1 METEFIGNLVP
12 GSMEIQSQFFPRQI
26 LYPKKAALRTS
37 KHFRLSK
44 KTQQALDDNEKQW
57 AKQ

>member
-1 METEFIGNLVP
+1 MG
-12 GSMEIQSQFFPRQI
+12 IQSQFFPRQI
-26 LYPKKAALRTS
+26 LYPKKALRTS

-44 KTQQALDDNEKQW
+44 KAQQVLDDNEKQW